1 MCTCAQDFCNSRMGA
16 LEMMARSDIT
26 HTPYTNLRKGSNN
39 VDVYTY
45 ARADLGVTG
54 VGRHCY
60 QCGGRG
66 GLCEGGAE
74 DGGVV
79 MDCGEGVQT
88 CVLARNSE

>member
-1 MCTCAQDFCNSRMGA
+1 MFTC
-16 LEMMARSDIT
+16 
-26 HTPYTNLRKGSNN
+26 NN
-39 VDVYTY
+39 

-60 QCGGRG
+60 QCRGRG